1 MWWKHDEARR
11 IDYLSSG
18 AQLYLGECM
27 AISKYQIRIIFEGVG
42 EVDGELNRAL
52 APRTVE
58 RIIEALPIS
67 GRAMVWKNS
76 EIYFPINLKFGLE
89 KPTKKPPVG
98 SIAYW
103 SVGDA
108 ICFFFQEVE
117 PYNPVTIVGEITS
130 GIELLKIVRRGTRV
144 KVIKRE

>member
-1 MWWKHDEARR
+1 
-11 IDYLSSG
+11 
-18 AQLYLGECM
+18 M
-27 AISKYQIRIIFEGVG
+27 AISKYKIKIIFEGLG

-58 RIIEALPIS
+58 RIIEVLPVS
-67 GRAMVWKNS
+67 GRAIVWKNS

-89 KPTKKPPVG
+89 KPTKKPTIG

-108 ICFFFQEVE
+108 ICFFFQEIE
-117 PYNPVTIVGEITS
+117 PYSPVTVVGSITANL
-130 GIELLKIVRRGTRV
+130 ELLKKVKRGKRV
-144 KVIKRE
+144 KIIKSE

>member
-1 MWWKHDEARR
+1 MELSKFR
-11 IDYLSSG
+11 I
-18 AQLYLGECM
+18 
-27 AISKYQIRIIFEGVG
+27 KIIFEGLG
-42 EVDGELNRAL
+42 EVEGELNRAL

-58 RIIEALPIS
+58 RIIEVLPLM
-67 GRAMVWKNS
+67 GRAIVWKNS

-108 ICFFFQEVE
+108 ICFFFQEIE
-117 PYNPVTIVGEITS
+117 PYNPVTVIGTI
-130 GIELLKIVRRGTRV
+130 IANLDLLKKVKRGTRV
-144 KVIKRE
+144 KIIKSEEVSSQ